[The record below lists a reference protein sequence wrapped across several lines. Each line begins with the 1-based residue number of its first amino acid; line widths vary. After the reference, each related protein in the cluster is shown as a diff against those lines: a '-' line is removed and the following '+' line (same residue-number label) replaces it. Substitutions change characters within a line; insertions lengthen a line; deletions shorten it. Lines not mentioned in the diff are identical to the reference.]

1 MRHSQEVHEALE
13 KAFDELLEL
22 SPEEIKARHIDRR
35 LAKYL
40 RDKEEITEEDIEEA
54 AERETQDSLIFEEA
68 EALANRFNI

>member
-1 MRHSQEVHEALE
+1 MYS
-13 KAFDELLEL
+13 
-22 SPEEIKARHIDRR
+22 EEIKARHIDRR